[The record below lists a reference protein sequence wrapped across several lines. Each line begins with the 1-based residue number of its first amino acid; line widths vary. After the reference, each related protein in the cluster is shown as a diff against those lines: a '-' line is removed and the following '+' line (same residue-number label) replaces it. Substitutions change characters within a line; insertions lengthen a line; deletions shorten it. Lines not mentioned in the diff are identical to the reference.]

1 MDKIVEML
9 GNLRGKVPA
18 GMPEGGAPPMP
29 RGGKVAVMAMGGA
42 AAVAYTA
49 YSSLFDG
56 APPRADDHPLPRAR
70 ARHAQ
75 RARTIALPR

>member
-56 APPRADDHPLPRAR
+56 APPAPTTIRSPPARALATRSGRAR
-70 ARHAQ
+70 
-75 RARTIALPR
+75 